1 MELEYQRFV
10 EIILQKRK
18 IDEEKYS
25 LEKQV
30 VFLTRL
36 AQEQKQ
42 TIEEERKYYNQI
54 FKQNIESFKS
64 QMSEQVNTIRASM
77 SNIR

>member
-36 AQEQKQ
+36 AQEQK
-42 TIEEERKYYNQI
+42 
-54 FKQNIESFKS
+54 
-64 QMSEQVNTIRASM
+64 
-77 SNIR
+77 